1 MSFLTVEGI
10 AKVYGDGP
18 GATLALE
25 EVTLEVREGELMVV
39 LGPSGCGKTTL
50 LQIVAGLEAPTRG
63 RVLLRGRPIQG
74 WGQERT
80 LVFQEYNLF
89 PWLTAGEN
97 VAFGL
102 RLQGVDPEERR
113 EAAHRILSRLGL
125 EGFEHLYPHQLS
137 GGMRQRVAI
146 ARALAV
152 DPEVL
157 LLDEPF
163 ASVDALTRARL
174 QEELLRI
181 WREYQK
187 TVLFVT
193 HNIRE
198 ALLLADRIV
207 VLTPRPGRVR
217 ACLAPDIP
225 RPRREHLA
233 ELVSWEKSVL
243 DHLHH
248 QSGRGCLSP
257 RQGQR

>member
-1 MSFLTVEGI
+1 MSFLTLRGI
-10 AKVYGDGP
+10 SKIYEDG
-18 GATLALE
+18 GGTVLALAQI
-25 EVTLEVREGELMVV
+25 TLEVEEGEFLVV

-50 LQIVAGLEAPTRG
+50 LQIVAGLEMPTEG
-63 RVLLRGRPIQG
+63 QVLLRGQPIQG
-74 WGQERT
+74 WGRERT

-102 RLQGVDPEERR
+102 RLQGVRPGERCQVAR
-113 EAAHRILSRLGL
+113 RMLARLGV
-125 EGFEHLYPHQLS
+125 GDFEHLYPHQLS
-137 GGMRQRVAI
+137 GGMCQRVAI

-163 ASVDALTRARL
+163 ASVDALTRLRL

-181 WREYQK
+181 WEAYGK
-187 TVLFVT
+187 TILFVT

-207 VLTPRPGRVR
+207 ILSSRPGQVR
-217 ACLAPDIP
+217 ACFDLDIP
-225 RPRREHLA
+225 RPRRKHLA
-233 ELVSWEKSVL
+233 LLVHWEQQIEQEMAVDKTRSI
-243 DHLHH
+243 
-248 QSGRGCLSP
+248 
-257 RQGQR
+257 